1 MAPDPLGVDSGTS
14 PCPPGSGGGGGGG
27 GNGIFTIP
35 PQRVDNG
42 DLLCTLGGRG
52 GGGGISLVTSRR
64 EAGSADCPPSRG

>member
-1 MAPDPLGVDSGTS
+1 MAPDPLGGVDSGTS
-14 PCPPGSGGGGGGG
+14 PCPPGSGGG

-42 DLLCTLGGRG
+42 DPLCPSGGRI

-64 EAGSADCPPSRG
+64 EAGNVDCPPSRG